1 MYIIRL
7 NRVYRYEDFSMDP
20 ANNTLEVEE
29 QQKKS
34 YSEINKI

>member
-1 MYIIRL
+1 MYIIHL
-7 NRVYRYEDFSMDP
+7 YRVYRYEDFSMDP
-20 ANNTLEVEE
+20 AKNTLEVEK

>member
-1 MYIIRL
+1 MYIIHL
-7 NRVYRYEDFSMDP
+7 YRVYRYEDFSMDP

-29 QQKKS
+29 QQNKI